1 MPPISLFLTLDYNDE
16 VIIRCLI
23 VPLPKTAYVESATVN
38 SDAKWATLERPIPC
52 LVYYTLIL
60 TYDEP

>member
-38 SDAKWATLERPIPC
+38 SDAK
-52 LVYYTLIL
+52 
-60 TYDEP
+60 